1 MAIPIT
7 QKAGTNYGSAPK
19 TGEVT
24 VDAGGKQAANFPRMS
39 PLKQTAFSDIK
50 VDDTG
55 FNYTPSGY
63 TGLNMNAQLPTYQ
76 ANQTLMVGGSAPSA
90 GSTVTTSSEDTGE
103 NKGES
108 SGKSTNDWSMEGMR
122 QNYIQTGLQ
131 QSARMRDARKKAKE
145 MNLEGAERKSYLKK
159 ERQAAKDAK
168 HQARVEYTS
177 GSFARVPQ
185 VKVVSEGLKAQK
197 GNDSYARLKGTPKEE
212 LLASLLMPNTKI
224 KQAPPTPTNMWGNAK
239 IQFGR
244 KKNK

>member
-1 MAIPIT
+1 MATPIT

-19 TGEVT
+19 TEEVT

-63 TGLNMNAQLPTYQ
+63 TGLNMNAQLPTIQ
-76 ANQTLMVGGSAPSA
+76 ANQTLMAGGGAPSA
-90 GSTVTTSSEDTGE
+90 GSTVTISSEETGQNQGE
-103 NKGES
+103 NANNNFS
-108 SGKSTNDWSMEGMR
+108 IEGMR

-159 ERQAAKDAK
+159 ERQAAKDTK
-168 HQARVEYTS
+168 HQARVEYTG

-185 VKVVSEGLKAQK
+185 VKAVSEGLKAQK
-197 GNDSYARLKGTPKEE
+197 GNDSYAKLKKGDLSDLTKS
-212 LLASLLMPNTKI
+212 AKLMPSP
-224 KQAPPTPTNMWGNAK
+224 ANMWGNAK

>member
-1 MAIPIT
+1 MAKPIT
-7 QKAGTNYGSAPK
+7 QRAGTIYGSAPK
-19 TGEVT
+19 NQEVT
-24 VDAGGKQAANFPRMS
+24 IDPAGKQVATFPRLS

-50 VDDTG
+50 VDDTD

-76 ANQTLMVGGSAPSA
+76 ANQTLMSGGGATSLNTLP
-90 GSTVTTSSEDTGE
+90 SSEDTGE

-168 HQARVEYTS
+168 HRARVEYTG

-185 VKVVSEGLKAQK
+185 AKVVSEGLKAQK
-197 GNDSYARLKGTPKEE
+197 GNDRYAKVKDTPTEE
-212 LLASLLMPNTKI
+212 LLASLLMPNPKI

>member
-1 MAIPIT
+1 MAKPIT
-7 QKAGTNYGSAPK
+7 QRAGTIYGSAPK
-19 TGEVT
+19 NQEVT
-24 VDAGGKQAANFPRMS
+24 IDPAGKQVATFPRLS

-50 VDDTG
+50 VDDTD

-76 ANQTLMVGGSAPSA
+76 ANQTLMSGGGATSLNTLPS
-90 GSTVTTSSEDTGE
+90 SKDTGE

-168 HQARVEYTS
+168 HRARVEYTG

-185 VKVVSEGLKAQK
+185 AKVVSEGLKAQK
-197 GNDSYARLKGTPKEE
+197 GNDRYAKVKDTPTEE
-212 LLASLLMPNTKI
+212 LLASLLMPNPKI

>member
-1 MAIPIT
+1 MAKPIT
-7 QKAGTNYGSAPK
+7 QRAGTIYGSAPK
-19 TGEVT
+19 NQEVT
-24 VDAGGKQAANFPRMS
+24 IDPAGKQVAAFPRLS

-50 VDDTG
+50 IDDTE

-76 ANQTLMVGGSAPSA
+76 ANQTLMSGGGATSL
-90 GSTVTTSSEDTGE
+90 STLPSSEDTGE

-131 QSARMRDARKKAKE
+131 QSARMKDARKKAKE

-168 HQARVEYTS
+168 HQARVEYTG

-197 GNDSYARLKGTPKEE
+197 GNDRYAKVKDTPTEE

>member
-1 MAIPIT
+1 MAKPIT
-7 QKAGTNYGSAPK
+7 QRAGTIYGSAPK
-19 TGEVT
+19 NQEVT
-24 VDAGGKQAANFPRMS
+24 IDPAGKQVATFPRLS

-50 VDDTG
+50 VDDTD

-76 ANQTLMVGGSAPSA
+76 ANQTLMSGGGATSLNTLP
-90 GSTVTTSSEDTGE
+90 SSEDTGE

>member
-1 MAIPIT
+1 MAKPIT
-7 QKAGTNYGSAPK
+7 QRAGTIYGSAPK
-19 TGEVT
+19 NQEVT
-24 VDAGGKQAANFPRMS
+24 IDAAGKQAAAFPRLS
-39 PLKQTAFSDIK
+39 PLKQTNFGDIK

-76 ANQTLMVGGSAPSA
+76 ANQTLMTGGGAPSS
-90 GSTVTTSSEDTGE
+90 GSTVTTSSEEAGQNQGE
-103 NKGES
+103 NANS
-108 SGKSTNDWSMEGMR
+108 DFSIEGMR

-145 MNLEGAERKSYLKK
+145 MNLEGSERKSYLKK

-168 HQARVEYTS
+168 HQARVEYTG

-185 VKVVSEGLKAQK
+185 VKAVSEGLKAQK
-197 GNDSYARLKGTPKEE
+197 GNDSYAKLKKGDLSDLTKS
-212 LLASLLMPNTKI
+212 AKLMPSP
-224 KQAPPTPTNMWGNAK
+224 ANMWGNAK

>member
-1 MAIPIT
+1 MATPIT

-76 ANQTLMVGGSAPSA
+76 ANQTLMAGGSAPSA

-108 SGKSTNDWSMEGMR
+108 SGKSTNDWSVEGAR
-122 QNYIQTGLQ
+122 QNYLQTGAKAR
-131 QSARMRDARKKAKE
+131 ARMQAARDASKDLTKKDRKAYLKEERTKAKDE
-145 MNLEGAERKSYLKK
+145 KRKSRQEYSGVTEAGSTEKYTNPYGFDGKK
-159 ERQAAKDAK
+159 GMD
-168 HQARVEYTS
+168 
-177 GSFARVPQ
+177 
-185 VKVVSEGLKAQK
+185 L
-197 GNDSYARLKGTPKEE
+197 GTP
-212 LLASLLMPNTKI
+212 L
-224 KQAPPTPTNMWGNAK
+224 NMWGNAK